1 MPVRAACLGYPRI
14 GIDRGLKKALES
26 HWAGKT
32 SAEALQAAAAALRRG
47 NWSSMKAAG
56 IDHIPGNDFSLY
68 DHMLDMAVAVG
79 AVPAR
84 YRAVKDPLSRYFAMA
99 RGLQDKKAGIDVAAL
114 DMTKWFDT
122 NYHYI
127 VPELEEGQSFRL
139 DASKILAEV
148 EEARSI
154 GVEIRPVIPG
164 PVTFLMLSRF
174 GPGVP
179 GTRTPLDLLGAL
191 LPVYEEL
198 LGLLAARGV
207 AWVQVDEPCL
217 VLDLDERAAETYRV
231 ALRRLAACGS
241 RPRLMIATYFGS
253 AAHNLPLFAESGCD
267 GLHIDLARAPGQLD
281 AVLGG
286 LPAHALLSLGVVNG
300 RNIWRTDLD
309 AAHALVRRAIGALG
323 EERLFVAPSCSL
335 LHSPIDLAAETGG
348 AIDPELRG
356 WLAFASQKVAEVRA
370 LAGAA
375 KDDAPAG
382 PLFEEARAALAGRRA
397 SPRTRNPK
405 VRARAAAVDEA
416 MLRRAAPYGRRAA
429 AQRERFALPLLP
441 TTTIGS
447 FPQTAEIREARAKH
461 RKGEM
466 SDEEYGSFL
475 RERIRRCVSIQETLG
490 LDVPVHGEFER
501 NDMVEYFG
509 EQLEGFAFTEN
520 GWVQSYGSRCVKPPV
535 LYGDVSRR
543 CAMTVEWSR
552 FAQSLTRR
560 PMKGMLT
567 GPVTILQ
574 WSFVRDD
581 QPRADTC
588 RQLAL
593 ALRDEVA
600 DLEAAGIAMI
610 QVDEPAIREGLPLR
624 RGDRAPYLR
633 WAVDAFRLATSGVR
647 DETQVHTHLC
657 YSEFG
662 DIMDSIVEM
671 DADVLSIESS
681 RSGMALLSDFGRCRY
696 PNEVGPGVYDIHS
709 PRVPSTE
716 ELEGLIAKAAEVL
729 PPGRL
734 WVNPDCGL
742 KTRGWPEVEASLAN
756 MVEAARRARERLGS
770 RGD

>member
-1 MPVRAACLGYPRI
+1 
-14 GIDRGLKKALES
+14 
-26 HWAGKT
+26 
-32 SAEALQAAAAALRRG
+32 
-47 NWSSMKAAG
+47 MKAAG

-99 RGLQDKKAGIDVAAL
+99 RGLQDRGAGIDVAAL

-148 EEARSI
+148 DEARYAGI
-154 GVEIRPVIPG
+154 DIRPVIPG
-164 PVTFLMLSRF
+164 PVTFLTLSRF
-174 GPGVP
+174 GPGAPEARVP
-179 GTRTPLDLLGAL
+179 IDLLDAL

-198 LGLLAARGV
+198 LGALAARGV

-217 VLDLDERAAETYRV
+217 VLDLEERAAEAYRV
-231 ALRRLAACGS
+231 ALRRLAACAR

-253 AAHNLPLFAESGCD
+253 VAHNLPLFAESGCD
-267 GLHIDLARAPGQLD
+267 GIHVDLARAPEQLG
-281 AVLGG
+281 AVLGK
-286 LPAHALLSLGVVNG
+286 LPPNALLSLGVVSG

-309 AAHALVRRAIGALG
+309 AAYSLVRRAFDALG
-323 EERLFVAPSCSL
+323 GERLQVAPSCSL
-335 LHSPIDLAAETGG
+335 LHVPVDLAAEGS
-348 AIDPELRG
+348 IDPEIRG

-370 LAGAA
+370 LADAA
-375 KDDAPAG
+375 SSEGVPTG

-397 SPRTRNPK
+397 SPRTRDPE
-405 VRARAAAVDEA
+405 VRKRTAAVDGA
-416 MLRRAAPYGRRAA
+416 MLRRASPFERRIAK
-429 AQRERFALPLLP
+429 QRARFGLPLLP

-447 FPQTAEIREARAKH
+447 FPQTPEIREARAKR
-461 RKGEM
+461 RKGSMTE
-466 SDEEYGSFL
+466 EEYESFL
-475 RERIRRCVSIQETLG
+475 RDQTRSCIAIQEELG
-490 LDVPVHGEFER
+490 LDVLVHGEFER

-509 EQLEGFAFTEN
+509 ERLEGFAFTEN

-535 LYGDVSRR
+535 LFGDVSRR
-543 CAMTVEWSR
+543 AAMTVDWSR
-552 FAQSLTRR
+552 FAQALTRR
-560 PMKGMLT
+560 PVKGILT

-581 QPRADTC
+581 QPRGETC
-588 RQLAL
+588 VQVAL

-624 RGDRAPYLR
+624 RGDRAAYLR
-633 WAVDAFRLATSGVR
+633 RAVDAFRLATGGVS

-662 DIMDSIVEM
+662 EIMDSIVEM

-681 RSGMALLSDFGRCRY
+681 RSGMALLADFGRCRY

-709 PRVPSTE
+709 PRVPSATE
-716 ELEGLIAKAAEVL
+716 MEELIAKAAEVL
-729 PPGRL
+729 PPARL

-742 KTRGWPEVEASLAN
+742 KTRGWREVKESLAN
-756 MVEAARRARERLGS
+756 MVEAARRARFK
-770 RGD
+770 RGT